1 MLRLP
6 TDLVKL
12 EPNRA
17 VASEPQF
24 RDGGKGI
31 RVSTTAAVAG
41 NPAPVVTGWRER
53 FAALC
58 GRVIVLGGFWSLV
71 SLVLR
76 PVSWVHRVDDVFGLV
91 NLPVGPS
98 LFSIVLLFVIG
109 GAVRRRVRFV
119 WWLLLAFQTL
129 AAAYLVAILFA
140 VGLNVRDARD
150 ISMLSAVELV
160 LNAGLTVVL
169 VVLLWLSRHAFSSR
183 LEPGARWLALGV
195 LTSGLLASIAVAVV
209 LDLAF
214 PAKLHGIGRR
224 LSWSV
229 RVALGLEPSS
239 SDVGWNG
246 QHGHHWVAALSG
258 LLSALALV
266 AAAVIFLRSA
276 RSKAYLSAQDEL
288 DIRRLLLGHGERDSL
303 GYFAT
308 RHDKSVIFNADRSAA
323 VTYRV
328 LANVSLAS
336 ADPLGPVAAW
346 PSAIEAWLAE
356 ARSFGWFP
364 AVLSASEQ
372 GAEAYVA
379 AGLKAL
385 PIGDEAIIDT
395 ETFTLEG
402 PTMQPVRRAVRRVQ
416 RAGYTI
422 TVSRH
427 ADLAPEQLAEI
438 EQVAELW
445 RGDDTERGFSMAL
458 GRLGDPVDGDC
469 VAVLAHDRDGQLRG
483 VLSMVPW
490 GRRGLSLDLMRRS
503 REAENGV
510 IEAMVAELVS
520 VGRDEFGIRA
530 ISLNFAMFRGVFGAA
545 ERVGAG
551 PVVRLT
557 SRVLTFAS
565 RFWQIESLYRSNAR
579 YLPHWARRYLCYDS
593 SLTLTRIAVAAGS
606 AEGFLPALGGPAERA
621 EDGLVVFEGQQ
632 LPFADAVAALQ
643 RAARNSARPV
653 RRLSQQ
659 QRVRVEKLAT
669 LAAAG
674 SCGYPVR
681 VPRDR
686 DLASIVDKFSGSG
699 PDSRTGE
706 QVSVAGRVRA
716 LRDLGGLVFA
726 VIQDGPA
733 RLQVML
739 ERTELGPDQHE
750 LARRS
755 IDLGD
760 FISATGQIVTSRRG
774 ELSVLARH
782 WQMAAKCLHPLP
794 DAHAGFADPDARVR
808 QRHVDLIVNPE
819 AMDALVKRSVAVR
832 EIRQAF
838 GRRDF
843 LEVETPMLQ
852 SVHGGANARPFV
864 THINAYDA
872 TLYLRIAPELFLKR
886 LCVGGMRRVF
896 ELNRNFR
903 NEGADATHNPE
914 FTSVEA
920 YQAYAD
926 YLDMRTLT
934 RELILEVATAVHGR
948 PVAHRPGPDGRPI
961 EIDLSGEWESM
972 TVHDAVGRAVGAVV
986 TPDTEAAE
994 LRPLAQRHGVAVPAD
1009 AEAGQVVLELYE
1021 ALVEKQ
1027 TVRPTFYLD
1036 FPIETS
1042 PLTRRHRT
1050 DPRLAERWDLV
1061 AFGTEIGTAYSELID
1076 PIDQRNRLTE
1086 QSLRAADGDHEAMQ
1100 VDESFLSALEYA
1112 MPPTGG
1118 LGIGVDR
1125 LVMLLLGASIR
1136 QTLAFPFVRPGGR

>member
-1 MLRLP
+1 M
-6 TDLVKL
+6 
-12 EPNRA
+12 
-17 VASEPQF
+17 S
-24 RDGGKGI
+24 
-31 RVSTTAAVAG
+31 AAVVPSEQVKKAV
-41 NPAPVVTGWRER
+41 PARVTGWREK
-53 FAALC
+53 FASLC
-58 GRVIVLGGFWSLV
+58 GRVIVLAGFWSLI

-76 PVSWVHRVDDVFGLV
+76 PMHWVHRIDDIFSLV

-129 AAAYLVAILFA
+129 AAIYLVIYLCAVLF
-140 VGLNVRDARD
+140 NVRDARD
-150 ISMLSAVELV
+150 IGMFDAVLLV

-169 VVLLWLSRHAFSSR
+169 VVLLWLSRRAFSSR
-183 LEPGARWLALGV
+183 LEPGSRWLALGV
-195 LTSGLLASIAVAVV
+195 LVSGLLASMAVAVI
-209 LDLAF
+209 LDFAF
-214 PAKLHGIGRR
+214 PGHLTGVGRKLG
-224 LSWSV
+224 WSV

-239 SDVGWNG
+239 SDLGWQG
-246 QHGHHWVAALSG
+246 QHGHHWVAALAG
-258 LLSALALV
+258 LISAAALV

-276 RSKAYLSAQDEL
+276 RSKVYLTAQDEL
-288 DIRRLLLGHGERDSL
+288 DIRRLLLTAGDRDSL

-308 RHDKSVIFNADRSAA
+308 RHDKSVVFNADRSAA

-336 ADPLGPVAAW
+336 ADPIGHVANW
-346 PSAIEAWLAE
+346 PGAIETWLSE

-364 AVLSASEQ
+364 AVLSASED
-372 GAEAYVA
+372 GARAYIA

-395 ETFTLEG
+395 DTFTLEG

-422 TVSRH
+422 TVRRH
-427 ADLAPEQLAEI
+427 SDLTAEQLAEI
-438 EQVAELW
+438 DLVAEQW

-469 VAVLAHDRDGQLRG
+469 VAVLAHDQDGQLRG

-503 REAENGV
+503 RDSENGLV
-510 IEAMVAELVS
+510 EAMVAELVNA
-520 VGRDEFGIRA
+520 GRDEFGIRA

-545 ERVGAG
+545 ERVGSG
-551 PVVRLT
+551 PFVRLT
-557 SRVLTFAS
+557 SRLLSFAS

-579 YLPHWARRYLCYDS
+579 YLPRWTPRYLCYDS
-593 SLTLTRIAVAAGS
+593 GLTLTRVAVAAGS
-606 AEGFLPALGGPAERA
+606 AEGFLPALGGARERSS
-621 EDGLVVFEGQQ
+621 DGDVVFEGHR
-632 LPFADAVAALQ
+632 LPFVEAVNALEQ
-643 RAARNSARPV
+643 TTRRPV
-653 RRLSQQ
+653 RPMRRLSQQ
-659 QRVRVEKLAT
+659 QQVRVDKLSR

-674 SCGYPVR
+674 QSGYPVG

-686 DLASIVDKFSGSG
+686 DIADVVGAFSDLAADHH
-699 PDSRTGE
+699 TGE
-706 QVSVAGRVRA
+706 RVAIAGRIRA
-716 LRDLGGLVFA
+716 LRDFGSLVFLQL
-726 VIQDGPA
+726 QDGPA
-733 RLQVML
+733 RIQVML
-739 ERTELGPDQHE
+739 DAGRLGRESQQ
-750 LARRS
+750 LARATL
-755 IDLGD
+755 DLGD
-760 FISATGQIVTSRRG
+760 YVAVQGEVVTSRLG
-774 ELSVLARH
+774 ELSVLAES
-782 WQMAAKCLHPLP
+782 WQMAAKCLRPLP
-794 DAHAGFADPDARVR
+794 DTHAGFADPDARIR
-808 QRHVDLIVNPE
+808 LRHVDLIVNPD
-819 AMDALVKRSVAVR
+819 AMDTMVKRSIAVR
-832 EIRQAF
+832 EIRQSFA
-838 GRRDF
+838 RRDY

-926 YLDMRTLT
+926 YLSMRTLT
-934 RELILEVATAVHGR
+934 RDLILEVATAVHGR
-948 PVAHRPGPDGRPI
+948 PIAIRPDAQGNRV
-961 EIDLSGEWESM
+961 EIDLSGEWRSI
-972 TVHDAVGRAVGAVV
+972 TVHEAVSQACGVEL
-986 TPDTEAAE
+986 TPDTP
-994 LRPLAQRHGVAVPAD
+994 RDVLAQVCRDRGVTRAAD
-1009 AEAGQVVLELYE
+1009 ASAGRLIVELYE

-1027 TVRPTFYLD
+1027 TVEPTFYLD
-1036 FPIETS
+1036 FPVESS
-1042 PLTRRHRT
+1042 PLTRVHRH
-1050 DPRLAERWDLV
+1050 DPRLSERWDLV
-1061 AFGTEIGTAYSELID
+1061 AFGAEIGTAYSELID

-1086 QSLRAADGDHEAMQ
+1086 QSLRAADGDVEAMQ
-1100 VDESFLSALEYA
+1100 VDEAFLSALEYA

-1125 LVMLLLGASIR
+1125 LVMMLLGASIR